1 MTGPSGPAP
10 REPRPVPGST
20 LSLFAVAL
28 AELRRDLRRLLDS
41 RWDEPVR
48 RRAEEL
54 STALA
59 QACHRSGLRDLTP
72 PLRAIANL
80 VRLPRARAIPLLPAL
95 REKIDALAGE
105 AAALLPRRE
114 RGNAAAGDTPPA
126 RVRRGE

>member
-59 QACHRSGLRDLTP
+59 QACVRSGLRELQP
-72 PLRAIANL
+72 RLRALTNL
-80 VRLPRARAIPLLPAL
+80 TRLSRVDALPVLPAL
-95 REKIDALAGE
+95 REKFGTLTRE
-105 AAALLPRRE
+105 AEALLPRRAGPL
-114 RGNAAAGDTPPA
+114 RG
-126 RVRRGE
+126 